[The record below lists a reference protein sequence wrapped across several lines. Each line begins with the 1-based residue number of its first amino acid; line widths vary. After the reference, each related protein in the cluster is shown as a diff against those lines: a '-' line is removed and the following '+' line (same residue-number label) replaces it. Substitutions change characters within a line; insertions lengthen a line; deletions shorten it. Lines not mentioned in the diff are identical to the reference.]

1 MKAEW
6 LKHCVRLS
14 KRKAD
19 LYAGCRKI
27 LFDVQLTFHDL
38 WDYEH
43 PLELEDAG
51 YTRNKLAHLVRGYL
65 HQESIEKAVMLWE
78 LRRKKTSY
86 GSVGFTCYNHF
97 LKNDA
102 VKKSKRASVMGPC
115 IQAVTITQ
123 LKGNGK
129 NGKGGRYKID
139 AFYRTTELF
148 KKFPADLV
156 FIRDVLLKDF
166 DFSGMEFEG
175 MTCHFAN
182 VTIHPQY
189 AVTPMAHMDKPW
201 EIIDEIKAKDQYFA
215 DWWIKWSA
223 RYLCEEHYRGI
234 AKFAQALRVK
244 DHADAAFKGKKR
256 KKLTQYLRDNHP
268 GHRNE
273 YVDPAEDDGDE

>member
-1 MKAEW
+1 MKDEW
-6 LKHCVRLS
+6 INACLKMAV
-14 KRKAD
+14 RKAD
-19 LYAGCRKI
+19 LYSGCRKI
-27 LFDVQLTFHDL
+27 IQARTLTFHDL
-38 WDYEH
+38 WDDED
-43 PLELEDAG
+43 PLVLEDCG
-51 YTRNKLAHLVRGYL
+51 YTKSKLAHLVRGYV
-65 HQESIEKAVMLWE
+65 HEESMEAAVMLWN

-123 LKGNGK
+123 IKGNGK
-129 NGKGGRYKID
+129 NGTGGAYSVD
-139 AFYRTTELF
+139 VFYRTTELL

-166 DFSGMEFEG
+166 DFSGMEFRG

-182 VTIHPQY
+182 ITVHPQY
-189 AVTPMAHMDKPW
+189 FVTAIPHMEDPIAELEKL
-201 EIIDEIKAKDQYFA
+201 KAKDEYFYN
-215 DWWIKWSA
+215 WVIKWTA

-244 DHADAAFKGKKR
+244 MDADKRIKGKR
-256 KKLTQYLRDNHP
+256 RRLLVDYLRANHP
-268 GHRNE
+268 GHNND
-273 YVDPAEDDGDE
+273 YVDPEEDEE

>member
-1 MKAEW
+1 MSAK
-6 LKHCVRLS
+6 
-14 KRKAD
+14 KAD

-27 LFDVQLTFHDL
+27 IMGVQLEFDDL
-38 WDYEH
+38 WNYQE

-65 HQESIEKAVMLWE
+65 HEESIEKAVMLWN
-78 LRRKKTSY
+78 LRRQKTSY
-86 GSVGFTCYNHF
+86 GSVGFTTYNHF

-123 LKGNGK
+123 LKGVGK
-129 NGKGGRYKID
+129 SGKGGAYRID
-139 AFYRTTELF
+139 AFYRTTELL

-166 DFSGMEFEG
+166 DFTGMEFQG
-175 MTCHFAN
+175 LTCHFAN

-189 AVTPMAHMDKPW
+189 FVTALIHLDDW
-201 EIIDEIKAKDQYFA
+201 EEQLEKLKKRDIYFYN
-215 DWWIKWSA
+215 WCIKWTA

-244 DHADAAFKGKKR
+244 DHADTIKGKKR
-256 KKLTQYLRDNHP
+256 KKLTEYLRANHP
-268 GHRNE
+268 GHTKE
-273 YVDPAEDDGDE
+273 YVEKDDGDDE